1 MYIAWVSIFIV
12 VLVAILLTLMF
23 VVKMNWLT
31 KLCIIVILAST
42 LMLFNLAGFRAPVFL
57 RWGKMFV
64 FIFLLLDI
72 AAITIL
78 LVQFFRWLFTT
89 ASGQASVNPAERNRI
104 LKMVEEGKI
113 NSDEAKELLDA
124 MGKSSALRGEDRFSR
139 IDFLML
145 ASVSLVVLG
154 FFLPWN
160 YINMPDM
167 MNAFGRIRGYQA
179 GYDAGAIGWALF
191 SIAIASAVPVFITPR
206 NFLYKISM
214 LQIFL
219 TIIGIVLAISLMIL
233 IGGHIGAG
241 IILCLI
247 GFILAL
253 TASIAKLKTLAA

>member
-1 MYIAWVSIFIV
+1 MYIGWVGILIV
-12 VLVAILLTLMF
+12 VLASVLLTLKF
-23 VVKMNWLT
+23 AAKLKWLT
-31 KLCIIVILAST
+31 VICIIVILASSCVV
-42 LMLFNLAGFRAPVFL
+42 FNFAGFRAPVFL

-64 FIFLLLDI
+64 HIFLLLDI

-89 ASGQASVNPAERNRI
+89 ASPQASVNPAERNKI

-124 MGKSSALRGEDRFSR
+124 LGKSSALRGEDRFSR

-154 FFLPWN
+154 FFLPWA
-160 YINMPDM
+160 YIRLPGLSSR
-167 MNAFGRIRGYQA
+167 AYQA
-179 GYDAGAIGWALF
+179 GYDTGAIGWALF
-191 SIAIASAVPVFITPR
+191 FIAIASAVPVFVTPR

-219 TIIGIVLAISLMIL
+219 TLIGIILAISLMIR
-233 IGGHIGAG
+233 IGGNMGAG